1 MPETL
6 CIEENSSKQDKYT
19 ALLPQ
24 LQSLTEDEPNLYAN
38 LANVAA
44 ALKETFK
51 FFWVGF
57 YLVDPKSNGQ
67 ELVLGPFQVIIQKN
81 FNYFNIQICFLFL
94 CMNI

>member
-6 CIEENSSKQDKYT
+6 CIQENSSKQDKYI

-24 LQSLTEDEPNLYAN
+24 LQSLTEDEDNLYAN

-57 YLVDPKSNGQ
+57 YLVDANSNGQ
-67 ELVLGPFQVIIQKN
+67 ELVLGPFQVIIQE
-81 FNYFNIQICFLFL
+81 FELF
-94 CMNI
+94 